1 MKQAKKT
8 VKPEKEHQEKPMPE
22 LNFIEKANEFGKI
35 KLTDSVLISVIKKA
49 ACNVTG
55 VARLSGSSIMDNI
68 ASMISSQKIYDRS
81 IAMKIRENGSLD
93 IEAKI
98 NVSYGENIPNVAAKV
113 QNTIRDEA
121 NNLLGVKVNKVNI
134 IIQEIEYPN
143 SKDDEAVDVEEEKQE
158 D

>member
-8 VKPEKEHQEKPMPE
+8 IKREKEPQAKPLPE
-22 LNFIEKANEFGKI
+22 LSLIEKNNEFGKV
-35 KLTDSVLISVIKKA
+35 KFTDSVVISIIKKA

-68 ASMISSQKIYDRS
+68 ASMISSQKIYDRAVS
-81 IAMKIRENGSLD
+81 LKIRDDNTLD

-113 QNTIRDEA
+113 QTTIRDEV
-121 NNLLGVKVNKVNI
+121 NNLLGVVVNRVNI
-134 IIQEIEYPN
+134 IIQEIEYAN
-143 SKDDEAVDVEEEKQE
+143 EGEETDSSEK
-158 D
+158 

>member
-8 VKPEKEHQEKPMPE
+8 VKAEKEQQEKPAPE

-35 KLTDSVLISVIKKA
+35 KLTDIVIISIIKKA

-68 ASMISSQKIYDRS
+68 ASMISSQKIYDRAIS
-81 IAMKIRENGSLD
+81 MKIREDGRLD

-98 NVSYGENIPNVAAKV
+98 NVLYGENIPNVAAKV

-143 SKDDEAVDVEEEKQE
+143 ENENDDEVAENEQEK
-158 D
+158 

>member
-8 VKPEKEHQEKPMPE
+8 VKPEKEQHEKPMPE

-35 KLTDSVLISVIKKA
+35 KFTENVIVSVIKKA

-68 ASMISSQKIYDRS
+68 ASMISSQKVYDRAIS
-81 IAMKIRENGSLD
+81 MKIREDGMLD

-121 NNLLGVKVNKVNI
+121 NNILSVKVNKVNI

-143 SKDDEAVDVEEEKQE
+143 EKVDEKVVEEEQE
-158 D
+158 S